1 MKLLAGVYQPDRGE
15 ILIDGQSV
23 RLSDPHDAQLC
34 GVSIIYQELNLLPDL
49 TIAENVFLGRESVRR
64 FGLLNEAEQH
74 ERARDV
80 LHRLGVDIDPS
91 TPLSH
96 LSVPQQQMV
105 EIAKALSLN
114 ARVVIMDEPS
124 AALGGRDLEYVFA
137 VIRALKEQG
146 VAVIYISHRIA
157 EVFEIADWV
166 SVFKDGQLVGTY
178 AVDELDRPSLVRLMI
193 GRSFSETF
201 PPRAA
206 CPGRRCCASRDC
218 ELGNGCMWTS
228 SSYGAVRS
236 WVCRGWSGPGAPSW
250 RKRFSVRAGLNADR
264 S

>member
-1 MKLLAGVYQPDRGE
+1 MCCIGWAWTS
-15 ILIDGQSV
+15 ILQ
-23 RLSDPHDAQLC
+23 
-34 GVSIIYQELNLLPDL
+34 
-49 TIAENVFLGRESVRR
+49 RR
-64 FGLLNEAEQH
+64 
-74 ERARDV
+74 
-80 LHRLGVDIDPS
+80 
-91 TPLSH
+91 LSH

-201 PPRAA
+201 PPRGGV
-206 CPGRRCCASRDC
+206 PGEEVLRIEGLRVGDRLQVDELVIRCGEIVGVSGLVGAGRT
-218 ELGNGCMWTS
+218 ELAQAIFGT
-228 SSYGAVRS
+228 RQ
-236 WVCRGWSGPGAPSW
+236 
-250 RKRFSVRAGLNADR
+250 D
-264 S
+264 